1 MRQSTEARI
10 RKLEARRG
18 SGEIPIWC
26 DDEADVPATI
36 DVMIADGELQEAD
49 RRRCV
54 HWTRMRAPEG
64 RHERALGI
72 LI

>member
-1 MRQSTEARI
+1 M
-10 RKLEARRG
+10 
-18 SGEIPIWC
+18 
-26 DDEADVPATI
+26 PATI